1 MICNTKRKGFFQYRI
16 QSRRAPP
23 QGFNSWCSIW
33 KFWTNITWSNRGY
46 FQELGNMSCS
56 WLTAFTTGAKQKN
69 RMTLKNNLE
78 KNKYSIQFPWKCGG
92 KQKKNYLQITYQI
105 TSLHISTIWSGS
117 LPPRSATFGR
127 TRTTFMSLSN
137 IWLPTLI
144 NSSSGTGRK
153 SVW

>member
-33 KFWTNITWSNRGY
+33 KFWTNITWSNRVY

-92 KQKKNYLQITYQI
+92 KQKKTTCRLHIKLPRYTFQQYDLDPCHRGQLLLEGHEQHSCLYQI
-105 TSLHISTIWSGS
+105 FDYQLW
-117 LPPRSATFGR
+117 
-127 TRTTFMSLSN
+127 
-137 IWLPTLI
+137 
-144 NSSSGTGRK
+144 
-153 SVW
+153 